1 MLALIH
7 ERPRRGILGSSS
19 AGFCMISLNTPPG
32 EPRGLRLLHL
42 VVGYFYFYSQ
52 TLGARAQQ
60 RQSIIPPLRNR
71 VGV

>member
-1 MLALIH
+1 
-7 ERPRRGILGSSS
+7 
-19 AGFCMISLNTPPG
+19 MISLNTPPG